1 MRVPRDFLT
10 KGSCFAVSYAR
21 FSFLNSPLSSH
32 RSTNTLK
39 LCHLPGKIDTSP
51 GKPPSFKHQL
61 VLSTFAILRFSLSF
75 VPKKKKKLSQKL
87 SYNNFFSRCFII
99 IILSII
105 LSFLFFFYFNVNLV
119 KER

>member
-10 KGSCFAVSYAR
+10 KGSCFAVSYSR
-21 FSFLNSPLSSH
+21 FSFLNSPLSFH

-51 GKPPSFKHQL
+51 GKRPSFKHQL

-75 VPKKKKKLSQKL
+75 VPKKKKLSQKL